1 MLIAQIGS
9 ILADHQR
16 RDVLSGHVMY
26 DEPSVFSRL
35 RVFDEDP
42 SIIARCHDQYQAHN
56 GPQLQELLQLADVE
70 VGIDAL
76 EDDAQARQEQEEHE
90 QKVYGPFVR
99 SFIICLI

>member
-1 MLIAQIGS
+1 M
-9 ILADHQR
+9 
-16 RDVLSGHVMY
+16 
-26 DEPSVFSRL
+26 
-35 RVFDEDP
+35 
-42 SIIARCHDQYQAHN
+42 